1 MKQYHLTVTAKTKK
15 SLYDFLSFLN
25 NTDIDFNI
33 IKKDFKNKKRKTKFT
48 ILKSPHIYK
57 TAQEQFQSTF
67 FSNKIAIYSNSNF
80 QFLIFLK
87 KIKNNIFP
95 DLKIKI
101 KFPINKNLSNKT
113 QTLILNPNN
122 FKLNILNKLLHQ
134 KKKIKKH
141 RKRNYKEIE
150 HLLKIFDLYSEFTQ
164 K

>member
-1 MKQYHLTVTAKTKK
+1 MKQYHLTVTSKTKK

-25 NTDIDFNI
+25 STSIDFNT
-33 IKKDFKNKKRKTKFT
+33 IKKNFKNKKRKTKFT

-57 TAQEQFQSTF
+57 TAQEQFQSSF

-87 KIKNNIFP
+87 KIKNNLFP

-101 KFPINKNLSNKT
+101 KFPINKNVANKT

-134 KKKIKKH
+134 KNKIKKH
-141 RKRNYKEIE
+141 KKKNYKEIE
-150 HLLKIFDLYSEFTQ
+150 HLIKIFDLHGEFTP